1 MAVQHIGANGSP
13 LPSGSSTDP
22 VYVKDT
28 ASGTDVVVVN
38 ATGSAAISTTTSI
51 GAEFQL
57 LKVVCHF
64 NTAPTTSEYFDL
76 TLDSVAGV
84 AYDTVLFSE
93 DPSSLA
99 STDLVYLPDGDM
111 KFKTGDELKVTFTN
125 TDTKTYGLSI
135 YYQLI

>member
-1 MAVQHIGANGSP
+1 MILP
-13 LPSGSSTDP
+13 LE
-22 VYVKDT
+22 
-28 ASGTDVVVVN
+28 ARN
-38 ATGSAAISTTTSI
+38 RIISKLCMV
-51 GAEFQL
+51 FPYRRL
-57 LKVVCHF
+57 
-64 NTAPTTSEYFDL
+64 L